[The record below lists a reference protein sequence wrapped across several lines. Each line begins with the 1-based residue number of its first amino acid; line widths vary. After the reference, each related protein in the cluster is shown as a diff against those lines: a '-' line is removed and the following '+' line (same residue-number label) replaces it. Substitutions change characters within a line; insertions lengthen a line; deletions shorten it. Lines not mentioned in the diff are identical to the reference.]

1 MSKKEVKKVSKAPF
15 NELPLGKENYLMM
28 LAGLVV
34 IIIGFVLMS
43 GGDTDIY
50 NFMKMKIAPNVL
62 LLGFFFEIYAIMK
75 KPKAKTD
82 NTEA

>member
-1 MSKKEVKKVSKAPF
+1 MSKKEVKKGSKAPF

-34 IIIGFVLMS
+34 IIIGFVLIS
-43 GGDTDIY
+43 GSSDIY
-50 NFMKMKIAPNVL
+50 NFTKMKIAPNVL
-62 LLGFFFEIYAIMK
+62 LLGFIFEIYAIMK
-75 KPKAKTD
+75 KPKAKAD